1 MGPKQVKS
9 TSESILRTSRAKL
22 SPFIHTPLISMIDKS
37 AIGGVILAG
46 GKASRMNFRD
56 KALQHLHGRPLLAY
70 VIAKASPQV
79 AQLVL
84 SLNHN
89 VELYQPFALPIVGDR
104 DRSYGGPLLGI
115 LSAMHWFREGMPDSG
130 IHYLACFPADVP
142 QFPGDIVCQ
151 LADELDRESADVAYV
166 YHQGQIQP
174 LFSVWKLALLE
185 RVEKAVD
192 TGLVGPKQLF
202 ASLRA
207 VALDCKDNSPGS
219 FNNINRAEDLVAV
232 AKVIGKEAL
241 N

>member
-22 SPFIHTPLISMIDKS
+22 SPPIYILHLSMIDKP

-70 VIAKASPQV
+70 VVAKASPQV
-79 AQLVL
+79 AQLIL

-89 VELYQPFALPIVGDR
+89 IELYQPFALPIVSDR
-104 DRSYGGPLLGI
+104 DPGYGGPLLGI
-115 LSAMHWFREGMPDSG
+115 LSAMHWFREQASDSG
-130 IHYLACFPADVP
+130 VRYLACFPADVP
-142 QFPGDIVCQ
+142 EFPGDIVCQ

-166 YHQGQIQP
+166 CHQNQIQP
-174 LFSVWKLALLE
+174 LFSLWDLALLE
-185 RVEKAVD
+185 RVEKAVGK
-192 TGLVGPKQLF
+192 GLVGPKQLF
-202 ASLRA
+202 TSLRA
-207 VALDCKDNSPGS
+207 VALDCKDDSPGS

-232 AKVIGKEAL
+232 AQLVDKEAL